1 MSLAEAKQ
9 LFGTLILGSTV
20 ITIAILYIAYK
31 FAEISYKKSHK
42 NVKKVHKK
50 ANKNVNIVFNHGSNT
65 KDWTIF
71 DYKED
76 RENMNRILKGAM

>member
-31 FAEISYKKSHK
+31 FAEISYKKAHK
-42 NVKKVHKK
+42 VKKVHKAK
-50 ANKNVNIVFNHGSNT
+50 RNINVIFNIDSKGKTLQEVQAEQRQM
-65 KDWTIF
+65 K
-71 DYKED
+71 
-76 RENMNRILKGAM
+76 RILGGF

>member
-31 FAEISYKKSHK
+31 FAEISYKKVHRAK
-42 NVKKVHKK
+42 KIKKVHKAKRNINVIFNIDSKGKTLQEVQLEK
-50 ANKNVNIVFNHGSNT
+50 AQMIKVLGGF
-65 KDWTIF
+65 
-71 DYKED
+71 
-76 RENMNRILKGAM
+76 

>member
-31 FAEISYKKSHK
+31 FAEISYKKAHK
-42 NVKKVHKK
+42 AKKVHKAK
-50 ANKNVNIVFNHGSNT
+50 KNVNVIFNIDSKNKTLQEIQLEKAQMIKVLGG
-65 KDWTIF
+65 F
-71 DYKED
+71 
-76 RENMNRILKGAM
+76 